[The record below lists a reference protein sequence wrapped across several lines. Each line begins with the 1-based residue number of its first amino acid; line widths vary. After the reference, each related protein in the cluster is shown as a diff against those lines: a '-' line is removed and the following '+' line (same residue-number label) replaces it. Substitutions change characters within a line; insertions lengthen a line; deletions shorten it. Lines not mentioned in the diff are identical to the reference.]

1 MSNRKILG
9 TFDTTL
15 RDGEQ
20 TPGIAFS
27 LDEKLKIAKKLDEL
41 GVDFIEAGSA
51 KVSEGEK
58 EAISNIVKE
67 DLEAEIFS
75 FCRTMKTD
83 IDEALKCDVDGIHL
97 VVPVSDLHIEKK
109 LNSTRSEIKEMAS
122 ELTRYAVDHGL
133 KVEISGE
140 DSTRADVDFI
150 SKIFEQ
156 SLEKGAERAGVCDTT
171 GIATPEKMHDLISG
185 LKKDIDAPLAVH
197 CHDDFGL
204 ATANTLSGVQAGAE
218 EAHLTVNGIGE
229 RGGNASLEEVVVAAS
244 ELYGLGTDIEFKKIY
259 EISKLVEEFS
269 RSLIPPSKA
278 IVGENSFAHEAGI
291 HVDGMLKDSSTYEPI
306 APEKIGRERKFV
318 VGKHSGR
325 RAIENKLKEEGVEAS
340 QKEIEEIFSRIKE
353 VGDRGRSLDD
363 SELKKIIDDV
373 ICSSRCDGST
383 DSSQNL

>member
-229 RGGNASLEEVVVAAS
+229 RGGNAALEEVVVAAS
-244 ELYGLGTDIEFKKIY
+244 ELYGFETDIEFNKIY
-259 EISKLVEEFS
+259 ETSKLVEEFS
-269 RSLIPPSKA
+269 GSRIPPSKA

-291 HVDGMLKDSSTYEPI
+291 HVDGILKDPSTYEPI
-306 APEKIGRERKFV
+306 DPKRIGRERCFV

-325 RAIENKLKEEGVEAS
+325 HAIKNKLKEEGIEAD
-340 QKEIEEIFSRIKE
+340 QEEIDKICRRIKDEGDSGKSVGEGLWASIVEE
-353 VGDRGRSLDD
+353 VLTEDQ
-363 SELKKIIDDV
+363 
-373 ICSSRCDGST
+373 T
-383 DSSQNL
+383 